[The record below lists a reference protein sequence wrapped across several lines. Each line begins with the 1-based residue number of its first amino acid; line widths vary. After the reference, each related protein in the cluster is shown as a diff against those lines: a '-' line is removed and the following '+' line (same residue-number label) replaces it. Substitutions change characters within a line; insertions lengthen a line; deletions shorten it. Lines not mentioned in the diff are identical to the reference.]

1 MVAHGSSPQAP
12 PVQLRADVATLA
24 EMLVRPESFFPKLV
38 AVRGKRFPFVAIWI
52 VGAGAAVDRLDSRM
66 LLENFRSTIGADR
79 PNPVLADWT
88 ATWASVIVGG
98 LIGGLLIWLVLGWW
112 YRMRLK
118 LCGARP
124 PKRAARNVFIH
135 ANLIV
140 GVVSLTLLALQT
152 PFHAS
157 YREMWSSEVVA
168 WGWILVFLWSVWISY
183 RGVVSCF
190 DVRPV
195 AALVWFLILPWL
207 VYTGLMA
214 LLFTIGVLSAL

>member
-140 GVVSLTLLALQT
+140 GVV
-152 PFHAS
+152 
-157 YREMWSSEVVA
+157 A